1 MSTRATFTFADTCD
15 EVHVYQHYD
24 GYPQGAAV
32 SLTMARL
39 SRLAWPHPRFEAD
52 EYAAA
57 FIAANKIEPGGY
69 RIVSRWDKAV
79 DIEWHYLI
87 TQSPFG
93 KQPLIIQVSKVV
105 GDCLHTGRL
114 LTKKHWSG
122 PLSHFLINQGTIES
136 REEVYA

>member
-1 MSTRATFTFADTCD
+1 MDDRQFTERA
-15 EVHVYQHYD
+15 ERILVN
-24 GYPQGAAV
+24 
-32 SLTMARL
+32 MALER
-39 SRLAWPHPRFEAD
+39 RGWRGFFRRWH
-52 EYAAA
+52 
-57 FIAANKIEPGGY
+57 IHHEPGGY

-79 DIEWHYLI
+79 DIEWHYRI

-93 KQPLIIQVSKVV
+93 KQPLIVQVYKVV